1 MARQPSYAADD
12 RLENHISNLSF
23 WIHVNNHCNLDCS
36 YCFVSKF
43 RATMSTT
50 LSIVPHR
57 KFDPPWT
64 LLVAKRLGLTH
75 ACYQRLVVLA
85 QFFQHVGG
93 ADVVL
98 IVVANALASSDMGD
112 RYGRGVA
119 DLSEPL
125 SDRVR
130 PSSSRLLLAI

>member
-1 MARQPSYAADD
+1 M
-12 RLENHISNLSF
+12 
-23 WIHVNNHCNLDCS
+23 
-36 YCFVSKF
+36 SKSE
-43 RATMSTT
+43 RRCQTT

-64 LLVAKRLGLTH
+64 LLVAKRLALTH
-75 ACYQRLVVLA
+75 ACYQRLVVPA

-98 IVVANALASSDMGD
+98 IVAANALASSDMGD
-112 RYGRGVA
+112 RYSRGAAA

-130 PSSSRLLLAI
+130 PSSSRLFLAI